1 MSMWSILRRKLATQ
15 PSSSSALVCS
25 KFSFLILF
33 FFFTQISKLFFKF
46 VVRLILFIY
55 RFLDAQPQ
63 RVAIPLP
70 K

>member
-25 KFSFLILF
+25 NFSFLIF
-33 FFFTQISKLFFKF
+33 FFLTQISKLFFKF